1 MNGNIYGWAICD
13 GVDKEGTLFL
23 GSRISTRL
31 KNEKNADSG
40 AGRTI
45 TLYKIR
51 YGIFTSHVLF
61 SMKIFIQTMYINH

>member
-31 KNEKNADSG
+31 KNENDVDSG

-51 YGIFTSHVLF
+51 
-61 SMKIFIQTMYINH
+61 